1 MRKPLI
7 VGNWKMWGSRE
18 KAKQLV
24 AGIVAQD
31 SDENVDWGVCPPFP
45 YLTQVLEQV
54 GCDRVGAQTVSAD
67 TEVPHTG
74 DVSATM
80 LADLGVRWAIVG
92 HSERRAERGESDS
105 VVAQQ
110 VQCALQQG
118 ITPILCVGET
128 LDQREQG
135 AEEQVVRSQLESA
148 LKGAES
154 SWPLVIAY
162 EPVWAIGTG
171 VVAEPYQVQAMHA
184 MIRRAVSEL
193 GMAGDDTLIL
203 YGGSVKPENAKGLF
217 ALDDVDGALVGGA
230 SLDAEAFLAIIEAA
244 RSAKAL

>member
-1 MRKPLI
+1 
-7 VGNWKMWGSRE
+7 
-18 KAKQLV
+18 
-24 AGIVAQD
+24 
-31 SDENVDWGVCPPFP
+31 
-45 YLTQVLEQV
+45 
-54 GCDRVGAQTVSAD
+54 
-67 TEVPHTG
+67 
-74 DVSATM
+74 
-80 LADLGVRWAIVG
+80 
-92 HSERRAERGESDS
+92 
-105 VVAQQ
+105 
-110 VQCALQQG
+110 LQQG
-118 ITPILCVGET
+118 LTPILCVGET
-128 LDQREQG
+128 LDQRERG
-135 AEEQVVRSQLESA
+135 AEEQVVRSQLELA

-244 RSAKAL
+244 RSAKA